1 MGKTVYNDMKD
12 SSNDR
17 NNNNNCYKLT
27 KSLQLQREA
36 QLSRV
41 GIEPTTAG
49 FIQMFPLHKVHFT
62 LASLFN
68 NKHNSNTKCTK
79 NNTNNSDMN
88 NSSNDSNNN
97 TGNKRH

>member
-1 MGKTVYNDMKD
+1 MYNDMKD

-41 GIEPTTAG
+41 GIEPTTTG
-49 FIQMFPLHKVHFT
+49 FLQMFPLQKVYFT
-62 LASLFN
+62 IASLFN
-68 NKHNSNTKCTK
+68 NNHNSNTKCTK
-79 NNTNNSDMN
+79 N
-88 NSSNDSNNN
+88 SNYTIVDEVRRCTIGIADVTSR
-97 TGNKRH
+97 GRI